1 MFGYVTT
8 DLRTLDKEERKKY
21 RDHYCG
27 LCHVLEEKYGKTGI
41 SSLSYDMVFLEMV
54 LSDLTDAE
62 EFTGEEKCAPHPLK
76 SHDYVYTACTDY
88 AADMQ
93 MLLRYYSVLDSVLDD
108 GRGQKKEKQIQPF
121 LPAIEEKYPRQA
133 NAVKTQLNEI
143 MKAEKAG
150 LKDPEL
156 MSLEFGKLLGEVFV
170 WDESSFFRDDLRAM
184 GCALGR
190 FIYILDAWCDRK
202 KDARKDSYNPLRP
215 SDDKDKVKAML
226 FDAAA
231 SASSAFERL
240 PLDQHV
246 AILSNILY
254 SGIWFRFERG
264 KKDE

>member
-8 DLRTLDKEERKKY
+8 DLRSLEKEERKKY
-21 RDHYCG
+21 HAHYCG
-27 LCHVLEEKYGKTGI
+27 LCHALKEKYGKTGT

-62 EFTGEEKCAPHPLK
+62 ETKGEEKCLTSPLK
-76 SHDYVYTACTDY
+76 AHSYITTECTDY

-93 MLLRYYSVLDSVLDD
+93 IILGYYSVLDTILDE
-108 GRGQKKEKQIQPF
+108 GRGQKKEKQY
-121 LPAIEEKYPRQA
+121 LPYIPALEERYPRQA
-133 NAVKTQLNEI
+133 AAIKEQLGKI

-170 WDESSFFRDDLRAM
+170 WQEGTFFRDDLRAL
-184 GCALGR
+184 GCAIGR
-190 FIYILDAWCDRK
+190 YIYLLDAWCDRK
-202 KDARKDSYNPLRP
+202 KDERKKAYNPLRP
-215 SDDKDKVKAML
+215 SDDRETVRTML
-226 FDAAA
+226 LDAA
-231 SASSAFERL
+231 SAASFAFERL

-246 AILSNILY
+246 VILRNILY